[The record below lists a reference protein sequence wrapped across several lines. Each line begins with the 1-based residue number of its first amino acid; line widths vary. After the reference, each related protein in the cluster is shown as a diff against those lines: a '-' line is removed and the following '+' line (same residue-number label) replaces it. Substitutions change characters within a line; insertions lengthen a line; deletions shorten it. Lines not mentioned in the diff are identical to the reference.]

1 MLINADF
8 NSIVVVTP
16 DDYLWVD
23 SPQAGVRRV
32 MLDRIGAEKARAT
45 SLVRYAPG
53 STFPS
58 HAHPGGEEIL
68 VLEGVFSDELG
79 DCPAGT
85 YLRNP
90 PGSRHAPAS
99 REGCLI
105 MVKLRQMS
113 ANETATLRL
122 DTNVVQVWEHLTDRR
137 SCRVFESPEERVRI
151 EQVEASRPLFP
162 QAQALAEI
170 LVLGGELKLAVGS
183 QTRILA
189 AGTWVRA
196 GGPDAHRCLA
206 SMVAGSHGATV
217 YIKQGAVMEHPHLAS
232 ADSRSWPPWT

>member
-8 NSIVVVTP
+8 NSIVLVTP
-16 DDYLWVD
+16 DDYIWVD
-23 SPQAGVRRV
+23 SPQAGVQRV

-58 HAHPGGEEIL
+58 HGHPGGEEIL

-99 REGCLI
+99 RDGCLI
-105 MVKLRQMS
+105 LVKLRQMS

-122 DTNVVQVWEHLTDRR
+122 DTNAAQVWEHLADRR
-137 SCRVFESPEERVRI
+137 LCRVFESPEERVRI
-151 EQVEASRPLFP
+151 ERVEPGRSLFP
-162 QAQALAEI
+162 QMQAPAEI
-170 LVLGGELKLAVGS
+170 LVLDGELQLTVDS
-183 QTRILA
+183 RTRIA
-189 AGTWVRA
+189 EAGTWLRV
-196 GGPDAHRCLA
+196 GGPEASRCLA
-206 SMVAGSHGATV
+206 SMVAGSHGVTV
-217 YIKQGAVMEHPHLAS
+217 YVKQGTVVERPHLTAAEALS
-232 ADSRSWPPWT
+232 